1 MDYALLTNVLL
12 VLAGLVVLLFGG
24 DFLVRGATAL
34 ARKLGI
40 PALIVGLTVVAFGT
54 SAPEMV
60 VSAFAGAQGRP
71 GIALGNI
78 VGSNIANILLVLG
91 LPALL
96 APMATQAPGVRTN
109 TAIALFASVLFI
121 ALTGDG
127 LFGDPMQLTGRLSPM
142 DGAILFACIIAYI
155 AYLAVVAS
163 RSSDDPVVAELTE
176 AVEGEGLPKNPAA
189 VAGTLLIGL
198 IFLPI
203 GAHLIVT
210 GGSELAIGLGVD
222 EAIVGLTLVALGTSL
237 PELATAMVAA
247 LRRQAEMAIGNV
259 IGSNIFNLFAVGGI
273 TGLATWLGPV
283 DYAELG
289 RPFFTIDFPV
299 MMAAMIAATIFIF
312 TRRPIGRAAGAVL
325 FLGYCGYI
333 AALAWINLG

>member
-1 MDYALLTNVLL
+1 MDIALLTNVLF

-71 GIALGNI
+71 GIAVGNI

-91 LPALL
+91 LPALI
-96 APMATQAPGVRTN
+96 APMATRAPGVRTN
-109 TAIALFASVLFI
+109 TAIALFASVVFI
-121 ALTGDG
+121 ALTADG
-127 LFGDPMQLTGRLSPM
+127 LFADPARLSGLLTPL
-142 DGAILFACIIAYI
+142 DGAILFAFIIAYI
-155 AYLAVVAS
+155 AYLAWTAS

-176 AVEGEGLPKNPAA
+176 AVEDDGLPKNPAA
-189 VAGTLLIGL
+189 ITGTLLIGL

-210 GGSELAIGLGVD
+210 GGSELALTLGVD
-222 EAIVGLTLVALGTSL
+222 EAVVGLTLVALGTSL
-237 PELATAMVAA
+237 PELATATVAA

-273 TGLATWLGPV
+273 TGIATWLGPV
-283 DYAELG
+283 DHAELG
-289 RPFFTIDFPV
+289 PAFFTIDFPV
-299 MMAAMIAATIFIF
+299 MMAAMVAATLFIF
-312 TRRPIGRAAGAVL
+312 MRRPIGRAAGAVL